1 MGILK
6 LKNNRIGKLSGGK
19 QKRVLFIK
27 ALVNN
32 PKLLMFDEP
41 TTGIA

>member
-1 MGILK
+1 MK
-6 LKNNRIGKLSGGK
+6 LKDNRIGKLSGGK
-19 QKRVLFIK
+19 QESLFIK
-27 ALVNN
+27 AVVNN

>member
-6 LKNNRIGKLSGGK
+6 LKDNRIGKLSGGK
-19 QKRVLFIK
+19 QKRVFLSK
-27 ALVNN
+27 YLYN